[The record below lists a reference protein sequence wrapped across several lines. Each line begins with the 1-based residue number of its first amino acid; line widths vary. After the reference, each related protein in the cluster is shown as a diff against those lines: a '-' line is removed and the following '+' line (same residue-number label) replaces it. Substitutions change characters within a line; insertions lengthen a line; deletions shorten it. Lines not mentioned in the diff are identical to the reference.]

1 MKYHEK
7 LEKLDKIVM
16 EYERMAVAFSGGVDS
31 TFLLLYGK
39 KVLGDQVM
47 AVTASAPNFA
57 PDEISYARELCK
69 KEDINHMIM
78 DLGENILDSF
88 SHNPPDRCY
97 ICKKSIFT
105 QMKERLL
112 EVSPDAVLVDGTN
125 ADDARDYRPGRK
137 ALDELQ
143 IASPLK
149 EVGLTKD
156 EIRRGLKDLGGDI
169 WNKPP
174 FACLASRIPY
184 GEAITS
190 EKMYAVYKAESALH
204 DLGFEQIR
212 VRHHG
217 SVARIEVTPRDRE
230 KFFSLS
236 FMDKVNEA
244 VKSAGFL
251 HVSLDLA
258 GYRMGSLNEDILT
271 GR

>member
-1 MKYHEK
+1 MNYNEK
-7 LEKLDKIVM
+7 LEKLSEIM
-16 EYERMAVAFSGGVDS
+16 TGYGTMAVAFSGGVDS

-39 KVLGDQVM
+39 KVLGDHVM
-47 AVTASAPNFA
+47 AVTAAAPNFA
-57 PDEISYARELCK
+57 PDEIRYARDLCR
-69 KEDINHMIM
+69 KESINHLVM
-78 DLGENILDSF
+78 DLGAEILDSF

-97 ICKKSIFT
+97 ICKKSIFGA
-105 QMKERLL
+105 MKEHLL
-112 EVSPDAVLVDGTN
+112 ESHPDAVLVDGTN
-125 ADDARDYRPGRK
+125 ADDGKDYRPGRK
-137 ALDELQ
+137 ALDELE

-149 EVGLTKD
+149 DAGLTKD
-156 EIRRGLKDLGGDI
+156 EIRRGLKELGGDI

-184 GEAITS
+184 GEAITP
-190 EKMYAVYKAESALH
+190 EKMNAIFKAESALH

-217 SVARIEVTPRDRE
+217 NVARIEVSPRDRQ

-236 FMDKVNEA
+236 FMDKVNDA

-251 HVSLDLA
+251 YAALDLA

-271 GR
+271 RR